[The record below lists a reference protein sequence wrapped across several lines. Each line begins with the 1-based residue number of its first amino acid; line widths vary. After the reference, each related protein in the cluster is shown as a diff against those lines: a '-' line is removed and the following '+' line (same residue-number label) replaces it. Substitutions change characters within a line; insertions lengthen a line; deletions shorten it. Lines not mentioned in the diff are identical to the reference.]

1 MGAVWLVRPTGRDP
15 ETRYDALEAESW
27 LAAFLGAGRLIEAGV
42 GADIRRDL
50 MDKCRLHTLLRLPTG
65 IFYAQGV
72 KTNVLFFQKISAG
85 AATFSSIVS
94 AAT

>member
-42 GADIRRDL
+42 GVGFVFAVDL
-50 MDKCRLHTLLRLPTG
+50 GAAAGCTS
-65 IFYAQGV
+65 AGV
-72 KTNVLFFQKISAG
+72 AAFAG

>member
-42 GADIRRDL
+42 GVGFAFAVDFGAAAGG
-50 MDKCRLHTLLRLPTG
+50 TS
-65 IFYAQGV
+65 AGV
-72 KTNVLFFQKISAG
+72 AAFAG